1 MTFKPNRWMT
11 IGLVIAT
18 LSATAACG
26 NSNTEAPLPEAVE
39 TTTSEAN
46 INSAESTAA
55 ENETAISG
63 AEERDPVEWDL
74 TRLFPDADAWDTA
87 RLDIIERIE
96 PIEAAAE
103 TFEPSA
109 SALADLFDQTSD
121 IARDGFRVSTYAFLD
136 ADTDLRNGEKLAR
149 RGQAQSMFAAYGEAT
164 AWISPMVQEVGEAQ
178 IEAWIVAEPRLE
190 KHAFG
195 LRETL
200 RMAPHTLSPEGEA
213 IMAAASVALGGPQ
226 RIYSQL
232 KNSDIPWPTITLST
246 GEEVR
251 LDSAGYVKGRAAEN
265 REDRIAVFKAFFET
279 YQQFESSLGEA
290 LGSHVQ
296 RQVFNASQRGYGSA
310 LEAALADDN
319 IPREVYDTLLSEV
332 NAALPTLHRYFKLR
346 ARILD
351 IEEFAFHDIYPNLV
365 ETDQVFDLARSAQI
379 AAAAS
384 EPFGDDYVQ
393 NLCTAMSGTWTH
405 AYPNQ
410 GKRSGAYMSG
420 SVYDVGPFVLLN
432 HQDTYNSA
440 STFVHEW
447 GHAMHTLL
455 ANEAQP
461 FETARYSIF
470 IAETA
475 AITNEVLAQEKL
487 LEAAETDAERLF
499 YLGYALEQ
507 MRGTYF
513 RQTQFAEFEAAIH
526 EAVENGESLTGKR
539 MTEIYGDIFNRYYGV
554 DEGITVVPEAYNLE
568 WAYIPHFFY
577 DFYVYQYSTSL
588 AAAVYFADKIRE
600 GDEESVALYLEMLEA
615 GGSGHPYDLKLKAG
629 LDMASPAPYRA
640 VEARMNRIMDE
651 IEAILD
657 RQESGEAAPARTIAA
672 LTNPCENGDS

>member
-1 MTFKPNRWMT
+1 MTFKSNRWLT
-11 IGLVIAT
+11 LGLVIGT
-18 LSATAACG
+18 LTATAACG
-26 NSNTEAPLPEAVE
+26 GSETEETSPETVESIASEAGATPPSVE
-39 TTTSEAN
+39 TASGSE
-46 INSAESTAA
+46 S
-55 ENETAISG
+55 
-63 AEERDPVEWDL
+63 EREPVEWDL
-74 TRLFPDADAWDTA
+74 TKLFPNVEAWDAA
-87 RLDIIERIE
+87 RLDVIERLE
-96 PIEAAAE
+96 PIKSAADN
-103 TFEPSA
+103 FEPNA
-109 SALADLFDQTSD
+109 TTLADLFDETSS
-121 IARDGFRVSTYAFLD
+121 ISRDGYRVSTYAFLD
-136 ADTDLRNGEKLAR
+136 ADTDLRDGEKLAR
-149 RGQAQSMFAAYGEAT
+149 RGQAQSMFATFGEAT
-164 AWISPMVQEVGEAQ
+164 AWISPMVQDVGAEE
-178 IEAWIVAEPRLE
+178 IEAWIASEPRLE

-213 IMAAASVALGGPQ
+213 IMAAASVALGGAQ

-232 KNSDIPWPTITLST
+232 KNSDIPWPTVTLST
-246 GEEVR
+246 GEEIR
-251 LDSAGYVKGRAAEN
+251 LDAAGYVKGRAAEN
-265 REDRIAVFKAFFET
+265 REDRLKVFNAYFET

-296 RQVFNASQRGYGSA
+296 RQVFNASQRNYDSA

-319 IPREVYDTLLSEV
+319 IPREVYDTLLREV
-332 NAALPTLHRYFKLR
+332 NAALPTLHRYFRLR

-351 IEEFAFHDIYPNLV
+351 IEDFAFHDIYPNLV
-365 ETDQVFDLARSAQI
+365 ETDQVFDLERSAQV
-379 AAAAS
+379 AAVAS
-384 EPFGDDYVQ
+384 EPFGPEYVQ
-393 NLCTAMSGTWTH
+393 KLCTAMEGDWSH
-405 AYPNQ
+405 AYPSQ

-432 HQDTYNSA
+432 HQDTYDSA
-440 STFVHEW
+440 STFIHEW
-447 GHAMHTLL
+447 GHAMHTIL

-475 AITNEVLAQEKL
+475 AITKEVLAQEKL

-526 EAVENGESLTGKR
+526 EAVENGESLTGQR
-539 MTEIYGDIFNRYYGV
+539 MTEIYSDIFNRYYGV
-554 DEGITVVPEAYNLE
+554 DEGVTIVPEAYNLE

-588 AAAVYFADKIRE
+588 AAAVYFADEFRG
-600 GDEESVALYLEMLEA
+600 GDEESVRLYLEMLEA
-615 GGSGHPYDLKLKAG
+615 GGSGHPYELKLKAG

-651 IEAILD
+651 IEEILD
-657 RQESGEAAPARTIAA
+657 RQDSGAETPARTIAA
-672 LTNPCENGDS
+672 LTNPCEDGES